1 MSAAASPNTNTPTTI
16 TSTSVRSTSTSAAAT
31 SGVSMKIER
40 RQLQRAAVGYVRR
53 RTLAQ
58 VGEHAE
64 STARQYALAEQAVA
78 LGWDPRDVAVIDA
91 DLGVSGRSTEGRD
104 GFRGLVSRVCLGEVG
119 AIFGLEIS
127 RLARSSADLSRLLEL
142 ARLTDTLL
150 VDGDGVYDLAD
161 FNDRLLLGLKGTM
174 SEAEL
179 HLLAG
184 RLQGAKRAAA
194 ARGELRTPL
203 PVGYLHD
210 DQGATMIDPDEEVA
224 AAVTDV
230 FTAFA
235 ATGSA
240 YQVVAAFAGRRFPL
254 RAYGGAWAGQLRWG
268 RLTHA
273 RVLGI
278 LNNPCYAGAYVFGRH
293 ACRRTVRPDGSI
305 HSGITVLPMDQW
317 PVLIRDHHPGYL
329 SWEDYLANQA
339 KLAANRTH
347 CGARPA
353 REGHALCQGIISCG
367 SCGRPMSTRYHR
379 DGTGAY
385 ECHSRK
391 DQQATPTCRSVS
403 ARAVD
408 ELVAERLLP
417 ALTPDE
423 VALAFAAADEVT
435 DRRARASRAAELA
448 VERARYDAD
457 RAERAFSA
465 AEPENRLVVRTLEAR
480 WETRLAALAEAET
493 ALQALHNAAPPLPAR
508 ADLQALTGDLPR
520 LWHAA
525 TTTAR
530 DRKRLLRTLI
540 ADITL
545 LPEADRAKVRVGIRW
560 HTGATD
566 EITAARPLPP
576 GPAARTP
583 TPAVEL
589 IRAHG
594 PTTSNDDLVTILNQA
609 GHRTGKGRPFD
620 IDAVQWVRHVHKIPT
635 PGPLA
640 PGEISV
646 TDAATRL
653 GISAD
658 AVYYW
663 IKAGHLPARRG
674 PGNRLA
680 ITWTPEIE
688 TSCRARITSSGHLN
702 RPKSQPIPAGEAV

>member
-1 MSAAASPNTNTPTTI
+1 MTPAATVTVLTTPSTTVPTTASMSAAWVSPKI
-16 TSTSVRSTSTSAAAT
+16 GRSHL
-31 SGVSMKIER
+31 E
-40 RQLQRAAVGYVRR
+40 RAAVVYVRQS
-53 RTLAQ
+53 TLAQ
-58 VGEHAE
+58 VREHTE

-78 LGWDPRDVAVIDA
+78 LGWDRHDVQVIDA
-91 DLGVSGRSTEGRD
+91 DLGLSGRSVEGRD
-104 GFRGLVSRVCLGEVG
+104 GFRSLVSKVCLGEVG

-150 VDGDGVYDLAD
+150 VDGDGVYDLTD

-210 DQGATMIDPDEEVA
+210 DQGATVIDPDEEVA
-224 AAVTDV
+224 AAVADV
-230 FTAFA
+230 FTAFT

-240 YQVVAAFAGRRFPL
+240 YQVVAAFTGRRFPL
-254 RAYGGAWAGQLRWG
+254 RAYGGVWAGQLRWG
-268 RLTHA
+268 RLNHA

-278 LNNPCYAGAYVFGRH
+278 LNNPCYAGAYVFGRYSS
-293 ACRRTVRPDGSI
+293 RRTVRPDGSI
-305 HSGITVLPMDQW
+305 HSGITLLPMEQW
-317 PVLIRDHHPGYL
+317 QVLIRDHHPSYL
-329 SWEDYLANQA
+329 TWEDYLSNQA
-339 KLAANRTH
+339 KLAANRTRS
-347 CGARPA
+347 GARPV
-353 REGHALCQGIISCG
+353 REGHALCQGIIGCG

-385 ECHSRK
+385 ECHARK
-391 DQQATPTCRSVS
+391 DQQATATCRSVS

-408 ELVAERLLP
+408 EIVTERLLA
-417 ALTPDE
+417 ALNPDE

-435 DRRARASRAAELA
+435 GRRARASRAAELA
-448 VERARYDAD
+448 VERARYDAE
-457 RAERAFSA
+457 RAERAFHA

-480 WETRLAALAEAET
+480 WETRLAALAEAE
-493 ALQALHNAAPPLPAR
+493 QALAATHNAVPPLPAR
-508 ADLQALTGDLPR
+508 ADLQALVGDLPR
-520 LWHAA
+520 LWHAE

-540 ADITL
+540 ADITV
-545 LPEADRAKVRVGIRW
+545 LPEPDRAKVRVGIRW

-583 TPAVEL
+583 SPAVEL
-589 IRAHG
+589 IRALG
-594 PTTSNDDLVTILNQA
+594 PTTSNDDLVTRLNAA
-609 GHRTGKGRPFD
+609 GHRTGKNRRFD

-635 PGPLA
+635 PALLSR
-640 PGEISV
+640 GEISV
-646 TDAATRL
+646 ADAADRL

-680 ITWTPEIE
+680 ITWSAQIE
-688 TSCRARITSSGHLN
+688 ASCRARIASSGHLN
-702 RPKSQPIPAGEAV
+702 PTSPPITAGEAV

>member
-1 MSAAASPNTNTPTTI
+1 MTPAATVTVPTTGSVSAAWVSPKI
-16 TSTSVRSTSTSAAAT
+16 GRSHL
-31 SGVSMKIER
+31 E
-40 RQLQRAAVGYVRR
+40 RAAVVYVRQS
-53 RTLAQ
+53 TLAQ
-58 VGEHAE
+58 VREHTE

-78 LGWDPRDVAVIDA
+78 LGWDRRDVQVIDA
-91 DLGVSGRSTEGRD
+91 DLGLSGRSVEGRD
-104 GFRGLVSRVCLGEVG
+104 GFRSLVSKVCLGEVG

-150 VDGDGVYDLAD
+150 VDGDGVYDLTD

-210 DQGATMIDPDEEVA
+210 DQGATVIDPDEEVA
-224 AAVTDV
+224 AAVADV
-230 FTAFA
+230 FAAFT

-240 YQVVAAFAGRRFPL
+240 YQVVAAFAERRFPL
-254 RAYGGAWAGQLRWG
+254 RAYGGVWAGQLRWG

-278 LNNPCYAGAYVFGRH
+278 LNNPCYAGAYVFGRYSS
-293 ACRRTVRPDGSI
+293 RRTVRPDGSI
-305 HSGITVLPMDQW
+305 HSGITLLPMEQW
-317 PVLIRDHHPGYL
+317 QVLIRDHHPGYL
-329 SWEDYLANQA
+329 SWENYLSNEAR
-339 KLAANRTH
+339 LAANRTRS
-347 CGARPA
+347 GARPA
-353 REGHALCQGIISCG
+353 REGHALCQGIIGCG

-379 DGTGAY
+379 DGSGAY
-385 ECHSRK
+385 ECHARK

-408 ELVAERLLP
+408 EIVTERLLA

-435 DRRARASRAAELA
+435 DRRARAGRAAQLA
-448 VERARYDAD
+448 VERARYDAE
-457 RAERAFSA
+457 RAERAFHA

-480 WETRLAALAEAET
+480 WETRLAALAEAE
-493 ALQALHNAAPPLPAR
+493 QALEATRNAVPPLPAR
-508 ADLQALTGDLPR
+508 ADLNALIADLPG
-520 LWHAA
+520 LWHAE
-525 TTTAR
+525 TTSAR

-540 ADITL
+540 ADLTV
-545 LPEADRAKVRVGIRW
+545 LPEPDRAKVRVGIRW
-560 HTGATD
+560 HTGAAD

-583 TPAVEL
+583 SPAVEL
-589 IRAHG
+589 IRALG
-594 PTTSNDDLVTILNQA
+594 PTTSNDDLVTRLNAA
-609 GHRTGKGRPFD
+609 GHRTGKGRRFD

-635 PGPLA
+635 PAPLSR
-640 PGEISV
+640 GEISV
-646 TDAATRL
+646 ADVADRL

-658 AVYYW
+658 AIYYW

-680 ITWTPEIE
+680 ITWDAEIE
-688 TSCRARITSSGHLN
+688 TSCRARIASSSHLN
-702 RPKSQPIPAGEAV
+702 PTSQPITAGEAV

>member
-1 MSAAASPNTNTPTTI
+1 MSAAASPTTNTPTTI

-31 SGVSMKIER
+31 SAVSMKIER
-40 RQLQRAAVGYVRR
+40 RHLERAAVVYVRQS
-53 RTLAQ
+53 TLAQ
-58 VGEHAE
+58 VREHAE

-78 LGWDPRDVAVIDA
+78 LGWDRRDVAVIDA

-104 GFRGLVSRVCLGEVG
+104 GFRALVTRVCLGEVG

-150 VDGDGVYDLAD
+150 IDGDGVYDLAD

-210 DQGATMIDPDEEVA
+210 DQGATVIDPDEEVA

-273 RVLGI
+273 RVLGM

-347 CGARPA
+347 SGARPA
-353 REGHALCQGIISCG
+353 REGHALCQGIIGCG

-385 ECHSRK
+385 ECHARK

-403 ARAVD
+403 TRAVD
-408 ELVAERLLP
+408 EVVAERLLA

-435 DRRARASRAAELA
+435 DRRTRAGRAAELA

-493 ALQALHNAAPPLPAR
+493 ALQALRNAAPPLPAR
-508 ADLQALTGDLPR
+508 TDLQALTGDLPR

-545 LPEADRAKVRVGIRW
+545 LPETDRAKVRVGIRW

-566 EITAARPLPP
+566 EIAADRPLPP

-583 TPAVEL
+583 TPSVEL

-620 IDAVQWVRHVHKIPT
+620 IDAVQWIRHVHKIPT

-640 PGEISV
+640 PGEV
-646 TDAATRL
+646 AVADAAQRL

-680 ITWTPEIE
+680 IPWNADTEAA
-688 TSCRARITSSGHLN
+688 CHARIASSGHLN
-702 RPKSQPIPAGEAV
+702 RTSQPATAGEAV

>member
-1 MSAAASPNTNTPTTI
+1 MSAAASASI
-16 TSTSVRSTSTSAAAT
+16 SVAGLST
-31 SGVSMKIER
+31 KIDR
-40 RQLQRAAVGYVRR
+40 RHLDRVAVVYVRQS
-53 RTLAQ
+53 TLAQ
-58 VGEHAE
+58 VREHTE

-78 LGWDPRDVAVIDA
+78 LGWDPRLVAVIDA

-150 VDGDGVYDLAD
+150 IDGDGVYDLGD

-203 PVGYLHD
+203 PVGFLHD
-210 DQGATMIDPDEEVA
+210 DQGATVIDPDEEVA
-224 AAVTDV
+224 AAVADV

-254 RAYGGAWAGQLRWG
+254 RAYGGVWAGQLRWG

-278 LNNPCYAGAYVFGRH
+278 LANPCYAGAYVFGRYS
-293 ACRRTVRPDGSI
+293 CRRTVRPDGSI
-305 HSGITVLPMDQW
+305 HSGITLLAMDQW
-317 PVLIRDHHPGYL
+317 PVLLRDHHPGYL
-329 SWEDYLANQA
+329 SWEDYLANRA
-339 KLAANRTH
+339 KIAGNRTH
-347 CGARPA
+347 SGARPP
-353 REGHALCQGIISCG
+353 REGHALCQGIIGCG

-379 DGTGAY
+379 DGSGAY
-385 ECHSRK
+385 ECHARK

-408 ELVAERLLP
+408 DIVAERLLA
-417 ALTPDE
+417 ALNPEE

-435 DRRARASRAAELA
+435 DRRARASRVAELA

-457 RAERAFSA
+457 RAERAFHA

-480 WETRLAALAEAET
+480 WETRLAALADAQAALEAT
-493 ALQALHNAAPPLPAR
+493 RNTTPPLPAR
-508 ADLQALTGDLPR
+508 ADLQALVGDLPR
-520 LWHAA
+520 LWHAQ
-525 TTTAR
+525 TTSPR

-540 ADITL
+540 ADITV
-545 LPEADRAKVRVGIRW
+545 LPETDRAKVRVGIRW

-566 EITAARPLPP
+566 EITTDRPLPP

-583 TPAVEL
+583 ADAVEL
-589 IRAHG
+589 IRALG
-594 PTTSNDDLVTILNQA
+594 PTTSNTDLVTRLNAA
-609 GHRTGKGRPFD
+609 GHRTGKDRQFD

-640 PGEISV
+640 PGELSV
-646 TDAATRL
+646 AQAAQRL

-658 AVYYW
+658 AIYYW
-663 IKAGHLPARRG
+663 IKAGHLSARRG
-674 PGNRLA
+674 IGNRLA
-680 ITWTPEIE
+680 ITWTDDLEAA
-688 TSCRARITSSGHLN
+688 CRTRIASSGHLT
-702 RPKSQPIPAGEAV
+702 RKSQPVTAGEAV

>member
-1 MSAAASPNTNTPTTI
+1 MSPAASPATTTSMSASMSAA
-16 TSTSVRSTSTSAAAT
+16 
-31 SGVSMKIER
+31 GVSTKIGR
-40 RQLQRAAVGYVRR
+40 RHLDRVAVVYVRQS
-53 RTLAQ
+53 TLAQ
-58 VGEHAE
+58 VREHVE

-78 LGWDPRDVAVIDA
+78 LGWDRRDVVVIDA

-203 PVGYLHD
+203 PVGYVYDGDGYRHAGD
-210 DQGATMIDPDEEVA
+210 DVGGPVIDPDEEVA
-224 AAVTDV
+224 TAIRDV
-230 FTAFA
+230 FAAFT

-254 RAYGGAWAGQLRWG
+254 RAYGGVWAGQLRWG

-278 LNNPCYAGAYVFGRH
+278 LNNPCYAGAYVFGRY
-293 ACRRTVRPDGSI
+293 ASRRTVRPDGSI
-305 HSGITVLPMDQW
+305 HSGITLLPMDQW
-317 PVLIRDHHPGYL
+317 QVLIRDHHPGYL
-329 SWEDYLANQA
+329 SWEDFLANQA
-339 KLAANRTH
+339 KIAANRTH

-353 REGHALCQGIISCG
+353 REGDALCQGIIGCG

-385 ECHSRK
+385 ECHARR
-391 DQQATPTCRSVS
+391 DQLATPTCRSVS

-408 ELVAERLLP
+408 ELVAERLLG

-435 DRRARASRAAELA
+435 DRRARAGRAAELA

-457 RAERAFSA
+457 RAERAFHA
-465 AEPENRLVVRTLEAR
+465 AEPENRLVMRTLEAR
-480 WETRLAALAEAET
+480 WETRLAALAEAEA
-493 ALQALHNAAPPLPAR
+493 ALEVTRNAAPPLPAR
-508 ADLQALTGDLPR
+508 ADLQALVGDLPR
-520 LWHAA
+520 LWHAD
-525 TTTAR
+525 TTSAR

-540 ADITL
+540 ADLTV
-545 LPEADRAKVRVGIRW
+545 LPETDRAKVRVGIRW

-566 EITAARPLPP
+566 EITADRPRPP
-576 GPAARTP
+576 IGATVRTPAA
-583 TPAVEL
+583 AVEL
-589 IRAHG
+589 VRALG
-594 PTTSNDDLVTILNQA
+594 PTTSNNDLVTTLNQA
-609 GHRTGKGRPFD
+609 GHRTGRGRPFD
-620 IDAVQWVRHVHKIPT
+620 IDAVQWVRHVHHIPT

-640 PGEISV
+640 PGEVSV
-646 TDAATRL
+646 AQAAARL
-653 GISAD
+653 GITAD

-674 PGNRLA
+674 TGNRLA
-680 ITWTPEIE
+680 ITWTSEIE
-688 TSCRARITSSGHLN
+688 AACRARIASSGHLT
-702 RPKSQPIPAGEAV
+702 PKSQPIPAGGAV

>member
-1 MSAAASPNTNTPTTI
+1 MTAPATPAATTMTSTSAS
-16 TSTSVRSTSTSAAAT
+16 TSTSVA
-31 SGVSMKIER
+31 GVSMKIGR
-40 RQLQRAAVGYVRR
+40 RHLERAAVVYVRQS
-53 RTLAQ
+53 TLAQ
-58 VGEHAE
+58 VREHAE

-78 LGWDPRDVAVIDA
+78 LGWDRRDVTVIDA

-104 GFRGLVSRVCLGEVG
+104 GFRALVSRVCLGEVG

-150 VDGDGVYDLAD
+150 IDGDGVYDLTD

-203 PVGYLHD
+203 PVGYVYD
-210 DQGATMIDPDEEVA
+210 DSDREAGPVIDPDEEVA

-278 LNNPCYAGAYVFGRH
+278 LNNPCYAGAYVFGRYS
-293 ACRRTVRPDGSI
+293 CRRTVRPDGSI
-305 HSGITVLPMDQW
+305 HSGITLLPMDQW

-347 CGARPA
+347 SGARPA
-353 REGHALCQGIISCG
+353 REGHALCQGIIGCG

-391 DQQATPTCRSVS
+391 DQQATLTCRSVS

-408 ELVAERLLP
+408 EIVAERLLA

-423 VALAFAAADEVT
+423 VALAFAAAAEVT
-435 DRRARASRAAELA
+435 DRRARAGRAAELA

-480 WETRLAALAEAET
+480 WEARLAALAEAEA

-520 LWHAA
+520 LWHAD

-540 ADITL
+540 ADITV
-545 LPEADRAKVRVGIRW
+545 LPETDRARVRVGIRW

-594 PTTSNDDLVTILNQA
+594 PTTSNDDLVTMLNAA

-620 IDAVQWVRHVHKIPT
+620 VDAVQWIRHVHKIPT

-640 PGEISV
+640 PGEV
-646 TDAATRL
+646 AVADAAQRL

-680 ITWTPEIE
+680 ITWNTDTEAA
-688 TSCRARITSSGHLN
+688 CHARIASSAHLN
-702 RPKSQPIPAGEAV
+702 RTSQPTTAGEAV

>member
-1 MSAAASPNTNTPTTI
+1 MTPAATVTVLTTPSTTVPTTASMSAAWVSPKI
-16 TSTSVRSTSTSAAAT
+16 GRSHL
-31 SGVSMKIER
+31 E
-40 RQLQRAAVGYVRR
+40 RAAVVYVRQS
-53 RTLAQ
+53 TLAQ
-58 VGEHAE
+58 VREHTE

-78 LGWDPRDVAVIDA
+78 LGWDRHDVQVIDA
-91 DLGVSGRSTEGRD
+91 DLGLSGRSVEGRD
-104 GFRGLVSRVCLGEVG
+104 GFRSLVSKVCLGEVG

-150 VDGDGVYDLAD
+150 VDGDGVYDLTD

-210 DQGATMIDPDEEVA
+210 DQGATVIDPDEEVA
-224 AAVTDV
+224 AAVADV
-230 FTAFA
+230 FTAFT

-240 YQVVAAFAGRRFPL
+240 YQVVAAFTGRRFPL

-268 RLTHA
+268 RLNHA

-278 LNNPCYAGAYVFGRH
+278 LNNPCYAGAYVFGRYSS
-293 ACRRTVRPDGSI
+293 RRTVRPDGSI
-305 HSGITVLPMDQW
+305 HSGITLLPMEQW
-317 PVLIRDHHPGYL
+317 QVLIRDHHPSYL
-329 SWEDYLANQA
+329 TWEDYLSNQA
-339 KLAANRTH
+339 KLAANRTRS
-347 CGARPA
+347 GARPV
-353 REGHALCQGIISCG
+353 REGHALCQGIIGCG

-385 ECHSRK
+385 ECHARK
-391 DQQATPTCRSVS
+391 DQQATATCRSVS

-408 ELVAERLLP
+408 EIVTERLLA
-417 ALTPDE
+417 ALNPDE

-435 DRRARASRAAELA
+435 GRRARASRAAELA
-448 VERARYDAD
+448 VERARYDAE
-457 RAERAFSA
+457 RAERAFHA

-480 WETRLAALAEAET
+480 WETRLAALAEAE
-493 ALQALHNAAPPLPAR
+493 QALAATHNAVPPLPAR
-508 ADLQALTGDLPR
+508 ADLQALVGDLPR
-520 LWHAA
+520 LWHAE

-540 ADITL
+540 ADITV
-545 LPEADRAKVRVGIRW
+545 LPEPDRAKVRVGIRW

-583 TPAVEL
+583 SPAVEL
-589 IRAHG
+589 IRALG
-594 PTTSNDDLVTILNQA
+594 PTTSNDDLVTRLNAA
-609 GHRTGKGRPFD
+609 GHRTGKNRRFD

-635 PGPLA
+635 PALLSR
-640 PGEISV
+640 GEISV
-646 TDAATRL
+646 ADAADRL

-680 ITWTPEIE
+680 ITWSAQIE
-688 TSCRARITSSGHLN
+688 ASCRARIASSGHLN
-702 RPKSQPIPAGEAV
+702 PTSPPITAGEAV